1 MKEAVRIKLLFSD
14 GVVYDVPAQPGQSVV
29 VAASAAGLSLL
40 TDCSNG
46 QCGTCVAQCVAGAV
60 ALGDYDS
67 AVLPD
72 EDREDGAVLGCVSH
86 AQADAVIELPYE
98 SSEASAGEL
107 PSQMGQVV
115 SVTAV
120 ADEIY
125 KLVVSVPQ
133 AVDFLPGQYVRL
145 RPEGETCWRS
155 YSMANESGQTQLEFY
170 VRVVA
175 AGAFSQWMMHHAQ
188 PGTPIEVGAPRGSFF
203 LRDDAAPT
211 LLVAGG
217 TGLAPILAMLHKIR
231 DSDAHRASP
240 VRVLIG
246 ARSGAHLFAQ
256 AQLQAA
262 KEAMP
267 HLHIDIA
274 CENQAPDGCHQGYA
288 TDLIT
293 PDTLLPDTRIYLCG
307 PPAMV
312 EAGRAAASKAGV
324 AKSRVLCERF
334 N

>member
-1 MKEAVRIKLLFSD
+1 MSETVHIKLLFSD
-14 GVVYDVPAQPGQSVV
+14 GVVYDVPAQRGQSVV
-29 VAASAAGLSLL
+29 EAASSCGLSLL
-40 TDCSNG
+40 TDCANG
-46 QCGTCVAQCVAGAV
+46 QCGTCVAQCVAGEV
-60 ALGDYDS
+60 ALSDYDT

-72 EDREDGAVLGCVSH
+72 EDREDGAVLCCVSH

-115 SVTAV
+115 SVTEV
-120 ADEIY
+120 AHETY
-125 KLVVSVPQ
+125 KLVVRMPE

-145 RPEGETCWRS
+145 RPQGESNWRS
-155 YSMANESGQTQLEFY
+155 YSMANATGQTELEFY

-175 AGAFSQWMMHHAQ
+175 GGAFSQWVVQSAQ
-188 PGTPIEVGAPRGSFF
+188 PGTAIEVGAPRGSFF
-203 LRDDAAPT
+203 LRDDTAPT

-217 TGLAPILAMLHKIR
+217 TGLAPILAMLQKIR
-231 DSDAHRASP
+231 DTNSQREAPIH
-240 VRVLIG
+240 VLIG
-246 ARSGAHLFAQ
+246 ARTGGHLFAQ

-267 HLHIDIA
+267 HLRIDIA
-274 CENQAPDGCHQGYA
+274 CEDQVPEGCHQGYA

-293 PDTLLPDTRIYLCG
+293 PERVLPDTRVYLCG

-312 EAGRAAASKAGV
+312 EAGRAAANQAGV

>member
-1 MKEAVRIKLLFSD
+1 MTEAVRIKLLFSD
-14 GVVYDVPAQPGQSVV
+14 GVVYDVPAQSGQSVV
-29 VAASAAGLSLL
+29 EAASAAGLSLL

-60 ALGDYDS
+60 SLGDYDS

-72 EDREDGAVLGCVSH
+72 EDREDGAILCCVTH

-115 SVTAV
+115 SVSAV

-125 KLVVSVPQ
+125 KLVVRVPQ
-133 AVDFLPGQYVRL
+133 AVDFLAGQYVRL
-145 RPEGETCWRS
+145 RPEGESCWRS
-155 YSMANESGQTQLEFY
+155 YSMANETGQTELEFY

-175 AGAFSQWMMHHAQ
+175 GGAFSQWVTTQAK
-188 PGTPIEVGAPRGSFF
+188 PGASIEVGAPRGSFF
-203 LRDDAAPT
+203 LRDEDAPT

-231 DSDAHRASP
+231 DADTHRDTP

-256 AQLQAA
+256 AQLQAVQ
-262 KEAMP
+262 EALP
-267 HLHIDIA
+267 HVHIDIA
-274 CENQAPDGCHQGYA
+274 CEDQAPEGCHQGYA

-293 PDTLLPDTRIYLCG
+293 ADTVLPDTRIYLCG

-324 AKSRVLCERF
+324 SKSRVLCECF